1 MMNPPEKRKTLSEVG
16 CWSTSRNRA
25 RIGPTETVFI
35 TEVYTAVGAEASA
48 DFVSI
53 DDPMATYGQKNVPV
67 SVAPKKAPIVNVDV
81 EFPFSVKTMDCQRWM
96 S

>member
-1 MMNPPEKRKTLSEVG
+1 MGRREPRLQRT
-16 CWSTSRNRA
+16 
-25 RIGPTETVFI
+25 F
-35 TEVYTAVGAEASA
+35 
-48 DFVSI
+48 SI

-81 EFPFSVKTMDCQRWM
+81 EFPFSVKTMDFQRWM